1 MRVFKMI
8 LAILAAVVG
17 FFIMSQASDVDA
29 FNSVASALGNW
40 VGYDDTARTAFK
52 GISTGIK
59 ALGLCMIGGGIVMFI
74 GGLNPKKELDIASFV
89 VFLVSMFI
97 GLVTFYPYKRMI
109 EYADED
115 VVSHAILVTAMGTGL
130 CLVLAA
136 SNIYD
141 FLKLKKAAQEEQ
153 YRQYIKAK
161 EEERRKSASMSDTAN
176 EEEHRRP
183 ASKPNWGDDIEY

>member
-40 VGYDDTARTAFK
+40 VGYDDTARTGVK

-74 GGLNPKKELDIASFV
+74 GGLKPKKELDIASFV

-97 GLVTFYPYKRMI
+97 GLVTFYPYKSMI

-115 VVSHAILVTAMGTGL
+115 VVSHSILVTAMGTGL

-141 FLKLKKAAQEEQ
+141 FVKLKKAENEERV
-153 YRQYIKAK
+153 RQLMRSN
-161 EEERRKSASMSDTAN
+161 EEERRKSASKS
-176 EEEHRRP
+176 
-183 ASKPNWGDDIEY
+183 NWGDDIEY